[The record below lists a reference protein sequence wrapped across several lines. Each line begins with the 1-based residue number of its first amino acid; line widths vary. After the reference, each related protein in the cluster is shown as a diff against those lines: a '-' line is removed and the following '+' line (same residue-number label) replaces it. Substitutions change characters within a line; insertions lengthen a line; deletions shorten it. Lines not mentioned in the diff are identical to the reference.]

1 MIQEIINKYK
11 QYQIDNKLTQQQVA
25 DKVHISRTHL
35 SRIFKGERTPSMA
48 LLNRMEEVMKTGSS
62 SKQ

>member
-11 QYQIDNKLTQQQVA
+11 QYQKDNKLTQQQAA

-35 SRIFKGERTPSMA
+35 SRIFNGERTPSMA

-62 SKQ
+62 SKY

>member
-1 MIQEIINKYK
+1 MIQEIINQYK

-35 SRIFKGERTPSMA
+35 SRIFKGERTPSIA
-48 LLNRMEEVMKTGSS
+48 LLNRMEEVMKTGNS

>member
-11 QYQIDNKLTQQQVA
+11 QYQIDNKLTQQQAA

-35 SRIFKGERTPSMA
+35 SRIFNGERTPSMP

-62 SKQ
+62 SKY